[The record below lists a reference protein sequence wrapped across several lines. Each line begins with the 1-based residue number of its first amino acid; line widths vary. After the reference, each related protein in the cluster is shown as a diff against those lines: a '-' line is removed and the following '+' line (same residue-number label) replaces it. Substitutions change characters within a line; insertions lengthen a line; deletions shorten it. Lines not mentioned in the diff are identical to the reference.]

1 MMWRIALFL
10 IVAMA
15 ILSVNEYVRIW
26 LYPPE
31 KVKPQA
37 QRQVAQEKEKVA
49 AVPPNVEKAAPAA
62 AAPAAPVAGA
72 PAVPPAAAP
81 AVPAPGA
88 PAVPAPGAPAPPPVA
103 EAPAAALQWGTLG
116 SADSHDPY
124 QMLVTWTNRGAAVV
138 RIELNSDRYL
148 DMEDRHGYLGEV
160 VLEPALPGAGA
171 KVQVV
176 GRETPAVKAGLKQG
190 DLITSLGSARVTGMA
205 SLKKALSMTEPGQK
219 VTLSVD
225 RGGKPLSLS
234 ATLVRK
240 PLAVIHPEEHETP
253 DGADPLSFLFTLHEV
268 DQQKLPDPEK
278 PNQAFNANGIAPRPA
293 DLDTE
298 LKGLNLRGETWDVVK
313 SSQTEVVFRRR
324 LSRFGLEVQKTYRL
338 AKKGDKSHEGA
349 GYHLTLGVEIRNT
362 GDKARQVAYQLDGPN
377 GLPDEGYWYA
387 SKVSPNWGGAGIR
400 DVVLWHNGIWP
411 EGKLSLY
418 SASNIGAGTWGTVLK
433 DKDALISYMGVDAQ
447 YFSVVM
453 IPQHQDPSAPWIY
466 EAWPTPMGPVD
477 KQSEKQ
483 TNSSFR
489 LVSTLCDLKPGRG
502 LSQDYEI
509 FAGPKQPALLAQ
521 YGLKDLV
528 VYGWFFFVAEPMS
541 WILHFFYAVVRNYG
555 LAIIMLTVVVR
566 LCMFPLSRKQT
577 LNAQKMQELQPE
589 IKRIQEAYKNNMEGR
604 TKAQQ
609 ELFRKHN
616 YNPLG
621 GCLLVFLQLPIF
633 LGLYRSLMVDVEL
646 RQAPLISES
655 VRWCSNLAAPD
666 MLFNWS
672 SFMLD
677 FLASDHGYLGPY
689 FNVLPLI
696 VIALFIWQQKKLMP
710 PAVDEQAAMQQK
722 MMMFMTVF
730 MGVLFYKVASGLCLY
745 FIASSLWS
753 LAERKFLPKTGPVP
767 AKAVVRK
774 PPNGGGGTSQRKKSR
789 DRR

>member
-1 MMWRIALFL
+1 MWGRIALFL
-10 IVAMA
+10 IVSMA
-15 ILSVNEYVRIW
+15 ILSVNEYLNHW
-26 LYPPE
+26 LFPPE

-49 AVPPNVEKAAPAA
+49 AGPPNVEKEPPAA
-62 AAPAAPVAGA
+62 GAPAAPVAGA
-72 PAVPPAAAP
+72 PAAP
-81 AVPAPGA
+81 QAGA
-88 PAVPAPGAPAPPPVA
+88 PAVPPVGAPAPPPVA
-103 EAPAAALQWGTLG
+103 KAPAAPLQWGTLG
-116 SADSHDPY
+116 SADSRDPY
-124 QMLVTWTNRGAAVV
+124 QMLVTWTSRGAAVV
-138 RIELNSDRYL
+138 RVELNSDRYL
-148 DMEDRHGYLGEV
+148 DLEDRHGYLGEV
-160 VLEPALPGAGA
+160 VLEGALPGTGA

-176 GRETPAVKAGLKQG
+176 GRGTPAAKAGLRQG
-190 DLITSLGSARVTGMA
+190 DLITSVGKTRVTGMA
-205 SLKKALSMTEPGQK
+205 SLKSALSTTEPGQK
-219 VTLSVD
+219 VTLSVQ
-225 RGGKPLSLS
+225 RGGKPLALS
-234 ATLVRK
+234 VALVRK
-240 PLAVIHPEEHETP
+240 PLAVIHPEQYEPPEGT
-253 DGADPLSFLFTLHEV
+253 DPLSFLFTLHQV
-268 DQQKLPDPEK
+268 DQEKLADPEK
-278 PNQAFNANGIAPRPA
+278 PNETFDANGKKPRPA

-298 LKGLNLRGETWDVVK
+298 LKGLNLRGDTWVVAK
-313 SSQTEVVFRRR
+313 STETEVVFRRK
-324 LSRFGLEVQKTYRL
+324 LDGLGLEVQKTYRL
-338 AKKGDKSHEGA
+338 AKKGRGGHEGA

-362 GDKARQVAYQLDGPN
+362 GKTVRQVAYQLDGPN

-400 DVVLWHNGIWP
+400 DVVVWLD
-411 EGKLSLY
+411 GKLGLY

-433 DKDALISYMGVDAQ
+433 DSLISYMGVDAQ

-453 IPQHQDPSAPWIY
+453 IPQRKDPTDLWIS
-466 EAWPTPMGPVD
+466 EAWPIRMGPVD
-477 KQSEKQ
+477 KLWEKR

-489 LVSTLCDLKPGRG
+489 LVSTLHDLKPAEG
-502 LSQDYEI
+502 LSQDYEV
-509 FAGPKQPALLAQ
+509 FAGPKQPALLDQ

-528 VYGWFFFVAEPMS
+528 YYGWFFFVAEPMT

-555 LAIIMLTVVVR
+555 LAIIMLTVIVR

-589 IKRIQEAYKNNMEGR
+589 IKRIQETYKNNMEGR

-621 GCLLVFLQLPIF
+621 GCLLVFFQLPIF

-672 SFMLD
+672 SFMPDL
-677 FLASDHGYLGPY
+677 LASDHGYLGPY
-689 FNVLPLI
+689 FNLLPLI
-696 VIALFIWQQKKLMP
+696 TIGLFIWQQKKLMP

-753 LAERKFLPKTGPVP
+753 IAERKFLPKTALAP
-767 AKAVVRK
+767 AKVEVRK
-774 PPNGGGGTSQRKKSR
+774 PRDGGGPAQRKKNR